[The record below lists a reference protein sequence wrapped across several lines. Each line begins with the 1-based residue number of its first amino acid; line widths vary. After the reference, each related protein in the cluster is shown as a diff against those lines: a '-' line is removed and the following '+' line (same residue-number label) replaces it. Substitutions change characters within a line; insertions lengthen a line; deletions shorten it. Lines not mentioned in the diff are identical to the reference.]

1 MGKDKEETIKRKRKQ
16 ELENAMEILVAKNMV
31 IETIEDWHLL
41 IPLYIHCT
49 NKKRVRLL

>member
-31 IETIEDWHLL
+31 IETIAHISHIKLE
-41 IPLYIHCT
+41 T
-49 NKKRVRLL
+49 